1 MPQQILQVDQAMLET
16 ALNLVSRA
24 VSSCTMSGSASKRG
38 GAELLNEL
46 TVRDTRPAQI
56 PALPLH
62 P

>member
-38 GAELLNEL
+38 GRIAKRING
-46 TVRDTRPAQI
+46 AGY
-56 PALPLH
+56 
-62 P
+62 

>member
-38 GAELLNEL
+38 AELLNEL